1 MVELYYTPSL
11 IFIFPLAKYVGAA
24 PEFKI
29 ALGKVS
35 KGVSNYLDLL
45 IQFGDTVL

>member
-1 MVELYYTPSL
+1 MVELFLYIGSHFYFSASE
-11 IFIFPLAKYVGAA
+11 IGAA